1 MKILLLSF
9 YFKPDLCAGSFR
21 NTALVEALEK
31 QLGPDDSIDVVTTMP
46 NRYHTFKEEAQ
57 ENEKVGNIHITR
69 IPLPEHKSGFM
80 DQIWSFR
87 AYQRAT
93 WKYLKSVDTS
103 EYDIVV
109 ASSSRLF
116 TAFLGARVA
125 NKIKKPLYLDI
136 RDIFTETIDNVIDN
150 KIVRYSLLPLIY
162 KIEHYTIKSA
172 AHLNIVSGGFKK
184 YFREYY
190 NGPITE
196 FTNGIDEVFLEND
209 FVSQSQNEK
218 PVITYAGNIGE
229 GQGLEKIVPEA
240 AAKLSDRF
248 IFQII
253 GDGGTKNK
261 LTEEIQN
268 RDLQN
273 VKLVDPVN
281 REELLKY
288 YRDSDYLFLHLNDYE
303 AFEKVL
309 PSKIFEYAATKKPMI
324 AGVGG
329 FSGQFIENNI
339 EDAILFS
346 PCNADELVRKLE
358 GHQINSNDRAEFIE
372 KYRRDS
378 IMSEMARSIISYVE

>member
-1 MKILLLSF
+1 MLSF

-57 ENEKVGNIHITR
+57 ENEKVGNVQITR

-172 AHLNIVSGGFKK
+172 THLNIVSGGFEK

-190 NGPITE
+190 KGPVTE

-229 GQGLEKIVPEA
+229 GQGLEKIVPDTAE
-240 AAKLSDRF
+240 KLSEQY

-281 REELLKY
+281 REELIKY

-309 PSKIFEYAATKKPMI
+309 PSKVFEYAATKKPMI

-329 FSGQFIENNI
+329 FSAEFIKNNI

-346 PCNADELVRKLE
+346 PCDADELVRKLD
-358 GHQINSNDRAEFIE
+358 GHQIISNDRAEFIE

-378 IMSEMARSIISYVE
+378 IMDEMARSIISYVK

>member
-1 MKILLLSF
+1 LLSF

-57 ENEKVGNIHITR
+57 ENEKVGNVQITR

-172 AHLNIVSGGFKK
+172 THLNIVSGGFEK

-190 NGPITE
+190 KGPVTE

-229 GQGLEKIVPEA
+229 GQGLEKIVPDTAE
-240 AAKLSDRF
+240 KLSEQY

-281 REELLKY
+281 REELIKY

-309 PSKIFEYAATKKPMI
+309 PSKVFEYAATKKPMI

-329 FSGQFIENNI
+329 FSAEFIKNNI

-346 PCNADELVRKLE
+346 PCDADELVRKLD
-358 GHQINSNDRAEFIE
+358 GHQIISNDRAEFIE

-378 IMSEMARSIISYVE
+378 IMDEMARSIISYVK

>member
-1 MKILLLSF
+1 MKILLLTF
-9 YFKPDLCAGSFR
+9 YYKPDLCAGSFR

-57 ENEKVGNIHITR
+57 ENEKVGNVHITR

-103 EYDIVV
+103 KYDIVV

-150 KIVRYSLLPLIY
+150 KIVRYSLLPVIY

-172 AHLNIVSGGFKK
+172 THLNIVSGGFKK
-184 YFREYY
+184 YFQEYY
-190 NGPITE
+190 KGPISE

-209 FVSQSQNEK
+209 FNSHNRNGK

-240 AAKLSDRF
+240 AEKLSDRF

-253 GDGGTKNK
+253 GDGGTKTK
-261 LTEEIQN
+261 LKEEIQN

-288 YRDSDYLFLHLNDYE
+288 YRDSDYMFLHLNDYE

-329 FSGQFIENNI
+329 FSAQFIDKNI
-339 EDAILFS
+339 DDAILFS
-346 PCNADELVRKLE
+346 PCDADELVRKLE

-378 IMSEMARSIISYVE
+378 IMNEMAKSIISYVE

>member
-1 MKILLLSF
+1 LLSF
-9 YFKPDLCAGSFR
+9 YYRPDLCAGSFR

-31 QLGPDDSIDVVTTMP
+31 QLGPDDTIDVVTTMP

-57 ENEKVGNIHITR
+57 ESEKVGNVQITR

-87 AYQRAT
+87 AYQSAT

-103 EYDIVV
+103 KYDIVV

-125 NKIKKPLYLDI
+125 NKIRKPLYLDI

-150 KIVRYSLLPLIY
+150 KLVRYSLLPLIY

-172 AHLNIVSGGFKK
+172 THLNIVSGGFEK

-190 NGPITE
+190 KGPITE
-196 FTNGIDEVFLEND
+196 FTNGIDEVFLKND
-209 FVSQSQNEK
+209 FDSQNQNEK
-218 PVITYAGNIGE
+218 PIITYAGNIGE
-229 GQGLEKIVPEA
+229 GQGLEKIVPETA
-240 AAKLSDRF
+240 EKLSDRF

-261 LTEEIQN
+261 LKEEIQK

-288 YRDSDYLFLHLNDYE
+288 YRDSDYMFLHLNDYE

-329 FSGQFIENNI
+329 FSAQFIKNNI
-339 EDAILFS
+339 EDAILFT
-346 PCNADELVRKLE
+346 PCNADELVRKLD
-358 GHQINSNDRAEFIE
+358 GYKINSNDRAEFIE

-378 IMSEMARSIISYVE
+378 IMDEMARSIISYVEK